1 MSPNGH
7 SVLFTLLYND
17 IWLLCHWSDSLIKIN
32 LRSGLR
38 AEDFVVI
45 INIFPLN
52 KEQADKTNQVACNL
66 HYQTSFINLLLCK
79 VCFQSFP
86 FIHVQEIKISPHL
99 TLTKNMKKDVCQH
112 SLITLYI

>member
-38 AEDFVVI
+38 VEDFVVI

-52 KEQADKTNQVACNL
+52 KEQADKTD
-66 HYQTSFINLLLCK
+66 
-79 VCFQSFP
+79 
-86 FIHVQEIKISPHL
+86 FIHVQEVKISPHL
-99 TLTKNMKKDVCQH
+99 TLTKNMKKAVCQH
-112 SLITLYI
+112 SLITFYI